1 LSVEYFFTILN
12 SLQMLYQAA
21 SREDNL
27 MIEWIR
33 IRRVVLRYLQMTIL
47 LYS

>member
-1 LSVEYFFTILN
+1 LSVEYFFTILI
-12 SLQMLYQAA
+12 SLRMLYQAA

-33 IRRVVLRYLQMTIL
+33 IQRVILRYLQMMIL